1 MKSQSMINLTAS
13 RLYNICGYNTT
24 KQNSELAVRLG
35 QEVLDSC
42 KGQSL
47 DDNLLFY
54 CMKKYCPGM
63 KISVYSEIA
72 SKMRWNHCS
81 DKKLNIIIGEDKL
94 RSYLKSLNYPKNI
107 IEAEVKCK
115 GIFFPYAPGL
125 KGGTI
130 YLKDEGNLKD
140 LNRLKVFCHEFN
152 HFLDYNYSTYYT
164 KRKIKN
170 YLFKKSTLGKLL
182 KRIHKSKTS
191 NEEPKYII
199 VHENLV
205 ERFGLK
211 DINLQQSTYIPNTSN
226 TPDGILKF
234 YGGASYKGLSNS
246 KRVDAYIR
254 AILRHSINPKN
265 KDAIKELKLSKKR
278 LSFEYRAYKT
288 SEIVERYGTK
298 NYNEISVQ
306 GLCIDTIKR
315 LLKIIDK
322 EIWVARKERFLNL
335 FGIHS
340 KKSNTTGLPIS
351 AYIKE

>member
-1 MKSQSMINLTAS
+1 MKCQSMINRTAS
-13 RLYNICGYNTT
+13 RLYNLCGYNTT
-24 KQNSELAVRLG
+24 KQNSELAVKLG
-35 QEVLDSC
+35 QEIFDFC
-42 KGQSL
+42 KEQPLS
-47 DDNLLFY
+47 DDLLFY

-63 KISVYSEIA
+63 EISVYSEIA

-94 RSYLKSLNYPKNI
+94 RNYLESLRYPKNI

-164 KRKIKN
+164 KRKMN
-170 YLFKKSTLGKLL
+170 YLFKKSSFGKLF
-182 KRIHKSKTS
+182 KKMYKSNAS
-191 NEEPKYII
+191 DEEPKYII
-199 VHENLV
+199 VHRNLL
-205 ERFGLK
+205 EMFGLK
-211 DINLQQSTYIPNTSN
+211 DMNKQQRIFIPDTSN
-226 TPDGILKF
+226 TPEGILNF
-234 YGGASYKGLSNS
+234 YGGNNYNGLNNS
-246 KRVDAYIR
+246 KRIDAYIR
-254 AILRHSINPKN
+254 AVLRHSINPKN
-265 KDAIKELKLSKKR
+265 KDIIKELKFSKRR
-278 LSFEYRAYKT
+278 LSFEHRAHKT
-288 SEIVERYGTK
+288 SEIVERYGAK

-306 GLCIDTIKR
+306 GLSVDIIER